1 MPCLIRDGEEY
12 LGLSMGLFSIWYLLQ
27 SNSYARLRLG
37 GFLMKYWTTP
47 LALMAIAALGGF
59 ECTALAQARIST
71 TGRVYPP
78 AQQAKEQAASEGAEP
93 VAQDEPAPK
102 VGEAESPTDRA
113 TPQDDSLNLV
123 CVGAG
128 SANKTD
134 TTTVTGSHS
143 GTIMGSGAGFATYSG
158 SSDAT
163 IVGHRSQAFAD
174 QVRVRLDDGDPRL
187 RMPRTMLPLIRGG
200 KDGWFKLKNV
210 KYGRGEIT
218 ASIAV
223 NMFNNPKLRLDRYT
237 GAISISGKAGD
248 YTGQCQKFDPE
259 TVERAF

>member
-1 MPCLIRDGEEY
+1 
-12 LGLSMGLFSIWYLLQ
+12 
-27 SNSYARLRLG
+27 
-37 GFLMKYWTTP
+37 MKYWTAP
-47 LALMAIAALGGF
+47 LALMAITALIGS
-59 ECTALAQARIST
+59 ECSALAQARIST

-78 AQQAKEQAASEGAEP
+78 AQQAKEQAKEETAEEP
-93 VAQDEPAPK
+93 EVAADEEHPQAADIEEPR
-102 VGEAESPTDRA
+102 EATE
-113 TPQDDSLNLV
+113 PQSDSLNLA

-128 SANKTD
+128 SANKADMATM
-134 TTTVTGSHS
+134 TGSHS
-143 GTIMGSGAGFATYSG
+143 GTIMGSGGGFATYSG

-163 IVGHRSQAFAD
+163 IVGTRSQAFAD
-174 QVRVRLDDGDPRL
+174 QVRIRLDDGDPRL

-259 TVERAF
+259 AVERAF